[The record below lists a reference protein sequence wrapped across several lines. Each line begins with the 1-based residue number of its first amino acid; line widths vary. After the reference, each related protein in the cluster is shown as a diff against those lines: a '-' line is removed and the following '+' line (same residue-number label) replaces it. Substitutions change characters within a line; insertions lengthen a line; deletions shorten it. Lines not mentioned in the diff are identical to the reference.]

1 MDRCSRRSE
10 RIFGRSRV
18 SNKLIPLLLILFNK
32 KKKFQFNIVKH
43 CSTIH
48 SDLKLIED
56 DFEHL
61 KIYLNDSYNAND
73 FYIKDIVMMGVYVI
87 DELSLRS
94 HIQSLPNIINEI
106 WEIMGESG
114 EAIRNS
120 ILWII
125 ETIKNAYQKLSEII
139 SAILRGDSMN
149 QIASIV
155 EKLIIKYD
163 LFVKELHVSF
173 IKYIEYLYNKIYQS
187 ISLQV
192 CEDRKSD
199 LYIRHR
205 YNHR

>member
-1 MDRCSRRSE
+1 M
-10 RIFGRSRV
+10 
-18 SNKLIPLLLILFNK
+18 
-32 KKKFQFNIVKH
+32 
-43 CSTIH
+43 
-48 SDLKLIED
+48 IEG
-56 DFEHL
+56 DFDNL
-61 KIYLNDSYNAND
+61 KIYLNNSYNANE

-120 ILWII
+120 LLWVI

-155 EKLIIKYD
+155 EKLIMKYD
-163 LFVKELHVSF
+163 MFVKDLHVSF
-173 IKYIEYLYNKIYQS
+173 IKYIEYLYNKMYQS

-192 CEDRKSD
+192 
-199 LYIRHR
+199 
-205 YNHR
+205 